1 MPQDTMGGMDT
12 MFQDMDVGTMSF
24 DEVMQEVSIAVAEIE
39 NVGMEV
45 DVVEIK
51 MPDTKEFVEVEIKPE
66 PKIEVQQTQEA
77 VEEQPKEVEVV
88 EVVAEQP
95 KEEAVKEEAP
105 KEEAPK
111 EEAAPLD
118 NPTDAGDFSTAAYEK
133 EVADNG
139 KLSEDSYAD
148 LAKKGFTKQQV
159 DQYIHGQ
166 TAYADTVK
174 KSVYDKVGGE
184 QQYSELMDWASANMP
199 EDVINDYNDSVNAL
213 DTNRVMRN
221 LEYMAMKQ
229 QQGAP
234 QQTRRLEGDS
244 PAEGMQPFADKNQW
258 QLAQQ
263 NRLYGKDAKYTNMV
277 DKRFL
282 ASRKRGIL

>member
-1 MPQDTMGGMDT
+1 MAEENPVQEEGAEVTPQLNDRERVEKEAIERYEQSQKPKDEQENEVPEGYNAD
-12 MFQDMDVGTMSF
+12 GTPTEELIAGKFKS
-24 DEVMQEVSIAVAEIE
+24 QEDLLAAY
-39 NVGMEV
+39 
-45 DVVEIK
+45 
-51 MPDTKEFVEVEIKPE
+51 
-66 PKIEVQQTQEA
+66 QEL
-77 VEEQPKEVEVV
+77 EKKLGE
-88 EVVAEQP
+88 
-95 KEEAVKEEAP
+95 P

-111 EEAAPLD
+111 EETTPLD
-118 NPTDAGDFSTAAYEK
+118 KPADDEGFSTATYEK

-139 KLSEDSYAD
+139 KLSDASYAD

-184 QQYSELMDWASANMP
+184 QQYSELMNWASENMP
-199 EDVINDYNDSVNAL
+199 EDVIDDYNDSVNAL

-221 LEYMAMKQ
+221 LEYMAMKK

-277 DKRFL
+277 DKRYL